1 MNRSI
6 LETRNRMLRLQFRRV
21 LGSLIAVIAIV
32 VVGNNL
38 LFAQIRSPQN
48 ASIAQ
53 MIPGWTRQFKPL
65 LYDHVKPQA
74 IAFGA
79 SWVRDAFDPEMMERL
94 TGEKFFNFGVS
105 GGSSFESFR
114 LAQSA
119 FFTHPPE
126 RIYLHLESFFDAPRA
141 TRLRHGFDER
151 ILHLDETG
159 EPTRFVGFYR
169 ALKINFSGSALG
181 FGYRFLTAKF
191 ALARGAQREDV
202 LSPFQRHDYLE
213 DRDRLTKLG
222 RDLFDENTDRPA
234 MALRGASARRNSFE
248 TLKRMIDLAC
258 DARTDVHVFQL
269 PTHITAS
276 GLCPMNSG
284 PLLAVMHELRPL
296 AATCQANLTLHSFR
310 YLNSIA
316 LEGTLNER
324 RLSQFFRPDFHPR
337 PTVGQLMATRIHE
350 LAGGDTGNFVPDD
363 FGVDLLSMSDRAAEA
378 WVSERRARCSGDWA
392 AGALDKVRS
401 ELDYLSAGEIE

>member
-1 MNRSI
+1 
-6 LETRNRMLRLQFRRV
+6 MLRLQFRRV

-119 FFTHPPE
+119 FSTHPPE

-202 LSPFQRHDYLE
+202 FRHSPFGLPPVRLKQPKATFQAISASDPRVVLRAGRIARPNRPTRPLKASLDAFSDTPFLSP
-213 DRDRLTKLG
+213 
-222 RDLFDENTDRPA
+222 
-234 MALRGASARRNSFE
+234 AL
-248 TLKRMIDLAC
+248 DLADLGGFLVMC
-258 DARTDVHVFQL
+258 T
-269 PTHITAS
+269 
-276 GLCPMNSG
+276 
-284 PLLAVMHELRPL
+284 LLR
-296 AATCQANLTLHSFR
+296 QA
-310 YLNSIA
+310 
-316 LEGTLNER
+316 
-324 RLSQFFRPDFHPR
+324 
-337 PTVGQLMATRIHE
+337 
-350 LAGGDTGNFVPDD
+350 
-363 FGVDLLSMSDRAAEA
+363 DRAA
-378 WVSERRARCSGDWA
+378 R
-392 AGALDKVRS
+392 
-401 ELDYLSAGEIE
+401 